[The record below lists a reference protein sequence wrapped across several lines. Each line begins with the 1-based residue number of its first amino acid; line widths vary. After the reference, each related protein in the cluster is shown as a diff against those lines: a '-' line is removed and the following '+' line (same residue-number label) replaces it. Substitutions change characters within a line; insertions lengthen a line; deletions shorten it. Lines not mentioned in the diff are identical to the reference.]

1 MKILNLK
8 IKNPSDELIRD
19 IPFNENGISFIYGDI
34 QEPTNKKAT
43 INSLGKTLLLKFIDY
58 IFGAN
63 EDKKAIGEELNGY
76 VLEAIV
82 KYKNKQY
89 NVKRVIGEVSGIWIG
104 DTLYP
109 LTDYKSFFEIKRNLH
124 AKQNIL
130 NKKNTEI
137 SYRTTPDKNDVTAC
151 LQLLNLINMVGDVDE
166 IYKSQ
171 DRIADLKKQKA
182 EIISY
187 YGSWNVDEIDEE
199 IYYVDKEVS
208 RLKDEIK
215 KISDKIRDIEVSE
228 IQQNVV
234 EDYAVK
240 SQALKNLKRE
250 YEKKRLESERLR
262 DFIDSSRKNDLS
274 SEHLLLI
281 FERVNQEVPDMV
293 KRELKEVEAF
303 HQKVYEERAV
313 FLGEKKK
320 ELELDMKRIK
330 SELEELSE
338 KVDSIGRVI
347 ATNEVYQESIELYG
361 KYNSDLQELM
371 YRQGKLSQVKNV
383 DNSIEEAGNK
393 LTEHFGNASQTRKSY
408 EELVAEYRDFIYL
421 LIQTIYDKEV
431 VSYFD
436 IKVRKK
442 HVTARPISFEFSI
455 KGDTGEGVGEVKKNL
470 MDYLI
475 CRYNTV
481 LDVLMQDSACYNGI
495 DPRQV
500 AGMLN
505 VIGDIAEKTS
515 KQVIIAINKYQV
527 MGYDESIEYISNN
540 SVLTLSENDKLL
552 KFDF

>member
-43 INSLGKTLLLKFIDY
+43 INSLGKPLLLKFIDY

>member
-82 KYKNKQY
+82 KHKNKRY
-89 NVKRVIGEVSGIWIG
+89 NVKRVIGEVSGIWIE

-109 LTDYKSFFEIKRNLH
+109 LTDYKSFFEIKRSLY

-151 LQLLNLINMVGDVDE
+151 LQLLNLINMVDDVDE

-234 EDYAVK
+234 EDYAIK

-250 YEKKRLESERLR
+250 YEKKRLESERLS

-274 SEHLLLI
+274 TEHLLLI
-281 FERVNQEVPDMV
+281 FKRVNQEVPDMV

-303 HQKVYEERAV
+303 HQKVYEERAA

-393 LTEHFGNASQTRKSY
+393 LTEHFGNATQTRKSY

-442 HVTARPISFEFSI
+442 HMTARPISFEFSI

-505 VIGDIAEKTS
+505 VLGDIAEKTS

-527 MGYDESIEYISNN
+527 MGYDESIEYISDN

>member
-8 IKNPSDELIRD
+8 IKSPSDELIRD
-19 IPFNENGISFIYGDI
+19 ISFNESGISFIYGDI
-34 QEPTNKKAT
+34 QEPMNKKAT

-76 VLEAIV
+76 VLEAVV
-82 KYKNKQY
+82 KHKNKQY
-89 NVKRVIGEVSGIWIG
+89 RVKKSIGVESGIWIE
-104 DTLYP
+104 DKMYP
-109 LTDYKSFFEIKRNLH
+109 LTDYKIFFEIERSLY

-137 SYRTTPDKNDVTAC
+137 SYRTTPNKNDVTAC
-151 LQLLNLINMVGDVDE
+151 LQLLNLIDMVDDVEE

-171 DRIADLKKQKA
+171 DRVADLKKQKA

-240 SQALKNLKRE
+240 SRSLKELKRE
-250 YEKKRLESERLR
+250 YEKKRLEIERLSE
-262 DFIDSSRKNDLS
+262 FIESSRKNDLS
-274 SEHLLLI
+274 SEHVLLI
-281 FERVNQEVPDMV
+281 FKRVNQEVPDMV
-293 KRELKEVEAF
+293 KRELKEVEDF
-303 HQKVYEERAV
+303 HQKVYEERAA

-320 ELELDMKRIK
+320 EIELDMKKIK

-347 ATNEVYQESIELYG
+347 ATNEVYQECIELYG
-361 KYNSDLQELM
+361 KYNSDLQGLM
-371 YRQGKLSQVKNV
+371 YRQGKLSQIKNV

-393 LTEHFGNASQTRKSY
+393 LTEHFGNVSQTRKLY
-408 EELVAEYRDFIYL
+408 EVLVAEYRDFIYS

-442 HVTARPISFEFSI
+442 HMTARPISFEFNI

-481 LDVLMQDSACYNGI
+481 LEVLMQDSACYNGI

-505 VIGDIAEKTS
+505 VLGEVAERTS

-527 MGYDESIEYISNN
+527 MGYDESIEYISDN